1 MSELVIQNKQTN
13 IRLHLLATAS
23 AIVLAACVAT
33 GEKAQAADRP
43 TIWIEGGMHLDN
55 ITGSSATFV
64 PPLDD
69 LTVNGFPDTPTASN
83 FLGQGSGGFPSFT
96 EIENVLGRSAGAEG
110 SLSFQP
116 GGSDWVF
123 NISASYGRTH
133 SKRHILQREKVVGEP
148 AIATGAYRGGS
159 IIGPHLVTPSYNNY
173 VDQVADNTEAHTII
187 DFKVGK
193 DVGLGLFGHSTESIF
208 SFGARYVQM
217 NMTSN
222 GHSFAQPG
230 ERFYRF
236 KSQLFSKYSVGGQH
250 QNSQSL
256 LQRYSDLHALG
267 PTLSWDNTTG
277 LWGDVADGQIALDW
291 GANAAVLFGRQKAK
305 VSHDSTIHKSKD
317 KVLFNP
323 LWITSGVQLSP
334 ISARGDSAHRTETH
348 RVTVPNLGGFAA
360 VSYRFPRAK
369 LSIGYRADFFFGAM
383 DRGLDTH
390 SSVTTGYHGPFAT
403 ISIGLGG

>member
-1 MSELVIQNKQTN
+1 MSELIIQNKQKN

-55 ITGSSATFV
+55 ITGSNETFV

-69 LTVNGFPDTPTASN
+69 LTVNGFSDTSTAPN
-83 FLGQGSGGFPSFT
+83 FLGQGSGGLPSFT
-96 EIENVLGRSAGAEG
+96 DMENVLGRSVGAEG

-116 GGSDWVF
+116 AGSDWVF
-123 NISASYGRTH
+123 GISASYGRVQTR
-133 SKRHILQREKVVGEP
+133 RHILDRQVV
-148 AIATGAYRGGS
+148 TGDQAFVTPPGGS
-159 IIGPHLVTPSYNNY
+159 RHLATPYYNNY
-173 VDQVADNTEAHTII
+173 VDQGTVNTESHTIL

-193 DVGLGLFGHSTESIF
+193 DVGLGLFGKNTESVF

-217 NMTSN
+217 NMTSK
-222 GHSFAQPG
+222 GHSYALPG
-230 ERFYRF
+230 ERFYRIKTTF
-236 KSQLFSKYSVGGQH
+236 IGYKYTFAGIH
-250 QNSQSL
+250 QNSASVL
-256 LQRYSDLHALG
+256 ERYSDFHALG
-267 PTLSWDNTTG
+267 PSLSWSNTTG

-291 GANAAVLFGRQKAK
+291 GANAAILFGRQKAK
-305 VSHDSTIHKSKD
+305 VSHSTAVHKSQD
-317 KVLFNP
+317 MLVHNLLFGTTQKS
-323 LWITSGVQLSP
+323 LQQ
-334 ISARGDSAHRTETH
+334 ISASGDYNHRTETH

-360 VSYRFPRAK
+360 LSYRFPRAK
-369 LSIGYRADFFFGAM
+369 LSLGYRADFFFGAM

-390 SSVTTGYHGPFAT
+390 KSVTTGYQGPYAT

>member
-1 MSELVIQNKQTN
+1 MSELITTNNKPAN
-13 IRLHLLATAS
+13 IRLRLLATAS
-23 AIVLAACVAT
+23 AIVLAACVAIS
-33 GEKAQAADRP
+33 EKVQAADRP
-43 TIWIEGGMHLDN
+43 TVWIEGGLHLDN

-64 PPLDD
+64 PPLDSI
-69 LTVNGFPDTPTASN
+69 TTNGFPDTPTSAN

-96 EIENVLGRSAGAEG
+96 EMENVLGRSVGAEG

-116 GGSDWVF
+116 SGSDWVF

-133 SKRHILQREKVVGEP
+133 SKRHILEREKFVGEP
-148 AIATGAYRGGS
+148 AYATGFHSGGF
-159 IIGPHLVTPSYNNY
+159 GQFLVTPSYNNY
-173 VDQVADNTEAHTII
+173 VDQATDNTEAHTII

-193 DVGLGLFGHSTESIF
+193 DIGLGLFGHNTESIF

-222 GHSFAQPG
+222 GHSYAQPG

-236 KSQLFSKYSVGGQH
+236 PGNFGKYYVGGEH
-250 QNSQSL
+250 QNSQSV
-256 LQRYSDLHALG
+256 LQRYSDFRAMG
-267 PTLSWDNTTG
+267 PSLSWSNTTG

-305 VSHDSTIHKSKD
+305 GSLHTTVHRSRDQMAHNI
-317 KVLFNP
+317 LFGTTQ
-323 LWITSGVQLSP
+323 LALVQ
-334 ISARGDSAHRTETH
+334 ISATGDSAHRTETH

-360 VSYRFPRAK
+360 LSYRFPRAK
-369 LSIGYRADFFFGAM
+369 LSLGYRADFFFGAM
-383 DRGLDTH
+383 DHGLDTH
-390 SSVTTGYHGPFAT
+390 QSVTTGYHGPFAT